1 MESTEDG
8 RGTSDGKIHI
18 YPSVFTRVI
27 MKYWVKTNE
36 GVLVARSLNW
46 TNRSRNSIL
55 YNNER
60 KKYEAKEKVLEM
72 EGKKKEP
79 KNKFYY

>member
-1 MESTEDG
+1 M
-8 RGTSDGKIHI
+8 
-18 YPSVFTRVI
+18 
-27 MKYWVKTNE
+27 
-36 GVLVARSLNW
+36 LVARSLNW